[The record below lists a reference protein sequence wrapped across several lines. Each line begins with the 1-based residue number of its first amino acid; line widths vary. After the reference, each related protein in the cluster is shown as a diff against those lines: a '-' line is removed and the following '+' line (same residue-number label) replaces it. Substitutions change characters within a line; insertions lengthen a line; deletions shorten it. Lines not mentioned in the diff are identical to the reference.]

1 MAQNKLNILF
11 VFGFNYSLKL
21 WKDSGALE
29 REFYYFE
36 KLGKEKNIHFTLV
49 TYGDSED
56 YNFIN
61 SEHLSIIPIYSL
73 LKKTD
78 SKVISLFQSIIFPF
92 MIYKN
97 LSNIEIIKQ
106 NQLTGSWVSIIFKYL
121 LKKPLYVRT
130 GYDAYLFSISDK
142 KNIFKRGF
150 FKILTKACLNY
161 SDLYSVTS
169 KSDYEFIL
177 SNYSFEESKLVL
189 RPNWVLVGDSDIDIY
204 NKKDNLILSV
214 GRLEKQKNYHF
225 LINMLKNKN
234 LELTIVGDGSEKEN
248 LLNCAKANQV
258 KLNIENNL
266 NYHELLDL
274 FRNYKYFILPSIYE
288 GNPKVLLEAMSQGL
302 VVFASNISNHEE
314 IIENFEDGILFSLE
328 NDELIDQLDRV
339 FKDTSLQSK
348 LSSSA
353 ISKMQMNNSIKICLE
368 KEIEDYK
375 NLIIKN

>member
-49 TYGDSED
+49 TYGDFED
-56 YNFIN
+56 YNFID
-61 SEHLSIIPIYSL
+61 SEYLSIIPIYSL

-130 GYDAYLFSISDK
+130 GYDAYLFSIRDK

-204 NKKDNLILSV
+204 NKKDNLILSI
-214 GRLEKQKNYHF
+214 GRLEKQKNYQF

-248 LLNCAKANQV
+248 LLNSAKANQV

-314 IIENFEDGILFSLE
+314 IIDNFENGILFSLE
-328 NDELIDQLDRV
+328 NNELIDQLDRV

>member
-1 MAQNKLNILF
+1 M
-11 VFGFNYSLKL
+11 
-21 WKDSGALE
+21 
-29 REFYYFE
+29 
-36 KLGKEKNIHFTLV
+36 
-49 TYGDSED
+49 
-56 YNFIN
+56 
-61 SEHLSIIPIYSL
+61 
-73 LKKTD
+73 
-78 SKVISLFQSIIFPF
+78 
-92 MIYKN
+92 
-97 LSNIEIIKQ
+97 
-106 NQLTGSWVSIIFKYL
+106 
-121 LKKPLYVRT
+121 
-130 GYDAYLFSISDK
+130 
-142 KNIFKRGF
+142 
-150 FKILTKACLNY
+150 
-161 SDLYSVTS
+161 
-169 KSDYEFIL
+169 
-177 SNYSFEESKLVL
+177 
-189 RPNWVLVGDSDIDIY
+189 GDSDIDIY